1 MTKINIDTLRLP
13 IISGRSVEMQPVRIT
28 FAILCSLL
36 MSCAAASAGTFSG
49 TVVGITDG
57 DTVTVLDAANR
68 QHKVRLSGIDA
79 PEKSQPYGNAS
90 RQHLAR
96 LVFDQDV
103 TVVSYKTD
111 RYGRTVGKVL
121 MDGTDAN
128 LEQIRAGLAW
138 HYKQYEREQ
147 EAADREAYATEEEE
161 ARLARRGLWRQ
172 SQAVPP
178 WEYRW
183 MRRGQ

>member
-1 MTKINIDTLRLP
+1 MTTTDTDTLRLP
-13 IISGRSVEMQPVRIT
+13 LVSGRSFEMQPVRIT
-28 FAILCSLL
+28 FAILWSLL
-36 MSCAAASAGTFSG
+36 IPCPAASAGTFTG
-49 TVVGITDG
+49 TVVGIADG
-57 DTVTVLDAANR
+57 DTVTVLDSSHS

-79 PEKSQPYGNAS
+79 PEKSQPFGNVS
-90 RQHLAR
+90 RQHLSR
-96 LVFDQDV
+96 LVFEKEV
-103 TVVSYKTD
+103 TVHAYKTD

-121 MDGTDAN
+121 VEGTDVN

-147 EAADREAYATEEEE
+147 EVADRAAYVTEEEE
-161 ARLARRGLWRQ
+161 ARLARRGLWRE

-178 WEYRW
+178 WEYRR